1 MKLSEWIRWW
11 SPLVVNNQWVVFALG
26 AGLGLLVLIAL
37 IRAAWYIRE
46 YGFRNYLRS
55 TFTIENETWRL
66 IGILLLLAMACA
78 MVFTQVI

>member
-1 MKLSEWIRWW
+1 VKQWIEWW
-11 SPLVVNNQWVVFALG
+11 SPLIVNNQWVVFSLG
-26 AGLGLLVLIAL
+26 AGLGLLVLVAL
-37 IRAAWYIRE
+37 VRAVLYIKE
-46 YGFRNYLRS
+46 FGFKSYLRS